1 MADAK
6 KNEDDPSIEEILD
19 SIRRIISDDDVAE
32 DAAAAAPEPEPE
44 PKPSQPEPEPEPVK
58 AVPKPPSPPPPPP
71 PSAPPEPEFEPEPEP
86 ESEPEEQPEEEVLV
100 LTERAE
106 PEEPPPADSIV
117 DEMEAVVDEAISKQ
131 PLQVDLRD
139 ALEDKPEVQEMPVD
153 HDSVLSHHAEEE
165 AYHAISELARKV
177 AMGRNT
183 LTLEDIVRQELK
195 PLLRG
200 WLDDHLSSVID
211 RLVRE
216 ELERV
221 SNRVLED

>member
-19 SIRRIISDDDVAE
+19 SIRRIISDDDV
-32 DAAAAAPEPEPE
+32 PEE
-44 PKPSQPEPEPEPVK
+44 EPVVAK
-58 AVPKPPSPPPPPP
+58 EPLVAKPPPPPP
-71 PSAPPEPEFEPEPEP
+71 PPPVKEAPNPPPPLVKEAPKPPPPPPVVP
-86 ESEPEEQPEEEVLV
+86 ESEEEVFV

-106 PEEPPPADSIV
+106 PEPEDPIV
-117 DEMEAVVDEAISKQ
+117 EEMQAVVEEAISKQ
-131 PLQVDLRD
+131 PMQVDLRD
-139 ALEDKPEVQEMPVD
+139 ALEEKIKPYEEEEPEDM
-153 HDSVLSHHAEEE
+153 DSVLSRHAEEE
-165 AYHAISELARKV
+165 AYHAISDLARKV
-177 AMGRNT
+177 AMGKSH

-200 WLDDHLSSVID
+200 WLNQHLSDVID

-221 SNRVLED
+221 SNRVLQD